1 MSVSEAKLA
10 ANRENAKRAKGPTS
24 ESGRRRSSLNSLK
37 HGLCSKTVL
46 TDDEALAQ
54 ARAEGTSDAQDA
66 YHRWLA
72 SQSAILTA
80 RLERSA
86 TVEKIARNRAS
97 LRAEVAW
104 DDDHRLEVV
113 RLAKKLPDNP
123 EEVAEELR
131 GTYHGCEWMI
141 SRWSLLAY
149 SAELKGGWTPEQI
162 SLAFDLLGTP
172 SEFREGHS
180 PGVALDYLGRAT
192 GTPLGPAELARREV
206 GELMGRLE
214 LLANLDEADRAVA
227 SSDLG
232 NDNAPEVKLARRYE
246 TSLHNRLKWCVAQL
260 KEPTP
265 VGLEE
270 LATPP
275 AAEVEVEVKSEVEP
289 EPLGLRNEP
298 NAAGERNPNAAA
310 ERTQNAEQKSSRLLP
325 VPPE

>member
-232 NDNAPEVKLARRYE
+232 NDDE
-246 TSLHNRLKWCVAQL
+246 SAQSAQ
-260 KEPTP
+260 
-265 VGLEE
+265 VVRS
-270 LATPP
+270 P
-275 AAEVEVEVKSEVEP
+275 AQGADP
-289 EPLGLRNEP
+289 GRPGRTRH
-298 NAAGERNPNAAA
+298 AAGRRGRGRGEVRG
-310 ERTQNAEQKSSRLLP
+310 
-325 VPPE
+325 